1 MEVQM
6 ISLKKISRRKPKGFE
21 SQLQRMDNS
30 VKSHPA
36 WICSTSLLE
45 GQALLEG
52 HSPFTYALSA
62 GVDKYHYYL
71 QYVGVD
77 KKAHFK
83 NVRIR
88 YENGAPIYRN
98 GTGTPFSDID
108 ELVPACLKCSP
119 SICKPVTQ

>member
-1 MEVQM
+1 MFC
-6 ISLKKISRRKPKGFE
+6 LRKISRRKSNGFE

-36 WICSTSLLE
+36 WIGSVSMLE

-62 GVDKYHYYL
+62 GVDKYHYHL
-71 QYVGVD
+71 LYVGVD
-77 KKAHFK
+77 GKIRFK

-88 YENGAPIYRN
+88 YENAIPIFRN
-98 GTGTPFSDID
+98 GSGGSYAQIET
-108 ELVPACLKCSP
+108 LVPSCLKCSP
-119 SICKPVTQ
+119 NICKSVT